1 MDRDREGLADA
12 RRADVHEM
20 GHQVAPLH
28 LEDAAGE
35 GQEIDLRHPGRA
47 AEPLL
52 RKLDLVQLQ
61 WVLVLEHLL
70 RLPGQ
75 LGHQLRVLVLG
86 ERIARRIARIGP
98 SSARR

>member
-35 GQEIDLRHPGRA
+35 GQEIDLRHRVGPPNPCFGNSISYNSSGFSCSSTFFACRVNSA
-47 AEPLL
+47 TSSVCSSSVSAS
-52 RKLDLVQLQ
+52 
-61 WVLVLEHLL
+61 
-70 RLPGQ
+70 
-75 LGHQLRVLVLG
+75 LG
-86 ERIARRIARIGP
+86 A
-98 SSARR
+98 

>member
-70 RLPGQ
+70 RLPG
-75 LGHQLRVLVLG
+75 
-86 ERIARRIARIGP
+86 
-98 SSARR
+98 